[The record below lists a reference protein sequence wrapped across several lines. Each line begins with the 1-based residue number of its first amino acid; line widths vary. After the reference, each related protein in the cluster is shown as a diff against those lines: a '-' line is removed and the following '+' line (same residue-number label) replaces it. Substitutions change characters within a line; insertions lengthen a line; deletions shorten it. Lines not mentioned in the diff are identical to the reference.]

1 MKISTKDIEEILNKM
16 PKEQIEQKVSWGN
29 CTPHYKEVV
38 EVSSVMYHINK
49 FIKEKQEKS
58 WQN

>member
-1 MKISTKDIEEILNKM
+1 MKISTKDIERILEKM

-29 CTPHYKEVV
+29 CIPNYKEVV

-49 FIKEKQEKS
+49 FIKEKQEK
-58 WQN
+58 